1 MTKRRAHPFWAI
13 GGVVLALGIGFWLA
27 WYFDLEELDLED
39 IRRLGWPMI
48 IGYTLVMIVLGGF
61 GVPPVFFL
69 VPAGAVWPF
78 HIALGVGI
86 AGGMGASMVG
96 FWVARYWVRE
106 TVTPRIPPRLQRYEH
121 RMESHP
127 LRTVLVMRLVF
138 HLFPP
143 INWMLGISRIPL
155 RTFAAGTLLGML
167 PGTLLYLLAGKGLV
181 GVLLELPKI
190 LRG

>member
-13 GGVVLALGIGFWLA
+13 GGVVLALGVGFWLA
-27 WYFDLEELDLED
+27 RVFDLEELDLDD

-48 IGYTLVMIVLGGF
+48 IGYTLVLIVLGGF

-69 VPAGAVWPF
+69 VPAGAVWHF
-78 HIALGVGI
+78 SIALGVGML
-86 AGGMGASMVG
+86 GGMGASMVG

-106 TVTPRIPPRLQRYEH
+106 TVTPRIPPRLLRYEH
-121 RMESHP
+121 RMETHP
-127 LRTVLVMRLVF
+127 LRTILIMRLLF
-138 HLFPP
+138 YLFPP

-155 RTFAAGTLLGML
+155 RTFVIGTFLGML

-181 GVLLELPKI
+181 GVLLELPKM
-190 LRG
+190 LGL